1 MGLNRFMRAMMVVF
15 ITANC
20 ITINPDIIF
29 AATDS
34 EDSSLNT
41 DEWEEEKTEEQPSE
55 VNTGPR
61 YETAREVSSRDIEE
75 LEKSNKVKNT
85 NKADL
90 IAMLKAKAEKG
101 PNINNN
107 NSEQSENVAI
117 NEEASGSD
125 RPAIQVERRHPGLP
139 SDSAA
144 EIKKRRKAI
153 ASSDSEL
160 ESLTYPDKPT
170 KATKKKVAKASVTDT
185 SESDLDSSMQ
195 SADESTPQPLKA
207 NQQPF
212 FPKVFKKIKDAGKWV
227 RDKIDENP
235 EVKKAI
241 VDKSA
246 GLIDQLLTKKK
257 NEEVNASD
265 FPPPPTDE
273 ELRLALP
280 ETPMLLGFN
289 APATSEPSSFEF
301 PPPPTDE
308 ELRLALPETPM
319 LLGFNAPAT
328 SEPSSFEFPPP
339 PTDEELRLAL
349 PETPML
355 LGFNAP
361 ATSEP
366 SSFEFPPPPTE
377 DELEIMR
384 ETAPSLDSSFTSG
397 DLASLRSAINRHS
410 QNFSD
415 FPPMPTEEELNGR
428 GGIPTSEEFSSLN
441 SGDFTDDE
449 NSETT
454 EEEIDRLADLRDR
467 GTGKHSRNAGFLP
480 LNPFTS
486 SPVPSLTPK
495 VPKISAPALITDITK
510 KAPFKNPPQPLN
522 VFNKKTTTKT
532 APKKITP
539 VNTAPKLAALPITKA
554 QETELGENKAP
565 FIEKQAET
573 NNRPIDMPSL
583 PVIQKEV
590 TERNKEEMKPQ
601 TEEKVVGE
609 SEPANNVNG
618 KKRSAGIEEGKLIAK
633 SAEDEKAK
641 EEPVNHTTLILAMLA
656 IGVFSLGAVI
666 KIIQLRKN
674 S

>member
-107 NSEQSENVAI
+107 NSEQSDNVAI

-301 PPPPTDE
+301 PPPPT
-308 ELRLALPETPM
+308 
-319 LLGFNAPAT
+319 
-328 SEPSSFEFPPP
+328 
-339 PTDEELRLAL
+339 
-349 PETPML
+349 
-355 LGFNAP
+355 
-361 ATSEP
+361 
-366 SSFEFPPPPTE
+366 E

-415 FPPMPTEEELNGR
+415 FPLMPTEEELNGR

-486 SPVPSLTPK
+486 SPVPSLSPK
-495 VPKISAPALITDITK
+495 VSKISAPALITDITK

-554 QETELGENKAP
+554 QETALGENKAP

-641 EEPVNHTTLILAMLA
+641 EEPVNHTTLILAMLT

>member
-61 YETAREVSSRDIEE
+61 YETAREVSSRDIKE
-75 LEKSNKVKNT
+75 LEKSNKVRNT

-90 IAMLKAKAEKG
+90 IAMLKEKAEKG

-107 NSEQSENVAI
+107 NSEQTENAAI
-117 NEEASGSD
+117 NEEASGAD

-170 KATKKKVAKASVTDT
+170 KVNKKKVAKESVADA

-195 SADESTPQPLKA
+195 SADESSPQPLKA

-257 NEEVNASD
+257 SEEVNASD

-289 APATSEPSSFEF
+289 AP
-301 PPPPTDE
+301 
-308 ELRLALPETPM
+308 TP
-319 LLGFNAPAT
+319 
-328 SEPSSFEFPPP
+328 
-339 PTDEELRLAL
+339 
-349 PETPML
+349 
-355 LGFNAP
+355 
-361 ATSEP
+361 SEP

-377 DELEIMR
+377 DELEIIR
-384 ETAPSLDSSFTSG
+384 ETASSLDSSFTRG
-397 DLASLRSAINRHS
+397 DLASLRNAINRHS

-415 FPPMPTEEELNGR
+415 FPPIPTEEELNGR
-428 GGIPTSEEFSSLN
+428 GGRPTSEEFSSLN

-480 LNPFTS
+480 LNPFIS
-486 SPVPSLTPK
+486 SPVPSLSPK
-495 VPKISAPALITDITK
+495 VSKISAPALISDITK
-510 KAPFKNPPQPLN
+510 KAPFKNPSQPLN

-532 APKKITP
+532 VTKKPTP
-539 VNTAPKLAALPITKA
+539 VKTAPKLAELPATKP
-554 QETELGENKAP
+554 QETVLRENKTP

-573 NNRPIDMPSL
+573 NKQSINMPSL
-583 PVIQKEV
+583 PVIQKEA
-590 TERNKEEMKPQ
+590 TESDKEEMKPQ
-601 TEEKVVGE
+601 TEEKMVEE
-609 SEPANNVNG
+609 SESANNANG
-618 KKRSAGIEEGKLIAK
+618 KNRSAGIEEGKLIAK

-641 EEPVNHTTLILAMLA
+641 EEPGNHTTLILAMLA
-656 IGVFSLGAVI
+656 IGVFSLGAFI

-674 S
+674 N

>member
-1 MGLNRFMRAMMVVF
+1 MGLNRFMRAMMMVVF

-125 RPAIQVERRHPGLP
+125 RPAIQGERRHPGLP

-339 PTDEELRLAL
+339 PT
-349 PETPML
+349 
-355 LGFNAP
+355 
-361 ATSEP
+361 
-366 SSFEFPPPPTE
+366 E

-415 FPPMPTEEELNGR
+415 FPPIPTEEELNGR

-554 QETELGENKAP
+554 QETALGENKAP

-641 EEPVNHTTLILAMLA
+641 EEPVNHTTLILAVLA

>member
-1 MGLNRFMRAMMVVF
+1 MRAMMVVF

-107 NSEQSENVAI
+107 NSEQTENAAI
-117 NEEASGSD
+117 NEEASGAD

-160 ESLTYPDKPT
+160 ESLTYLDKPT
-170 KATKKKVAKASVTDT
+170 KANKKKVAKESVADA

-195 SADESTPQPLKA
+195 SADESSPQPLKA

-273 ELRLALP
+273 ELRLAL
-280 ETPMLLGFN
+280 
-289 APATSEPSSFEF
+289 A
-301 PPPPTDE
+301 
-308 ELRLALPETPM
+308 
-319 LLGFNAPAT
+319 
-328 SEPSSFEFPPP
+328 
-339 PTDEELRLAL
+339 
-349 PETPML
+349 ETPML

-384 ETAPSLDSSFTSG
+384 GTAPSLDSSFTSG

-410 QNFSD
+410 ENFSD
-415 FPPMPTEEELNGR
+415 FPPIPTEEELNGR
-428 GGIPTSEEFSSLN
+428 GGRPTSEEFSSLN

-486 SPVPSLTPK
+486 SPVPSLSPK
-495 VPKISAPALITDITK
+495 VSKISAPVLISDITK

-532 APKKITP
+532 VTKKPTP
-539 VNTAPKLAALPITKA
+539 VKTAPKLAELPATKP
-554 QETELGENKAP
+554 QETVLRENKTP

-573 NNRPIDMPSL
+573 NKQSINMPSL
-583 PVIQKEV
+583 PVIQKEA
-590 TERNKEEMKPQ
+590 TESDKEEMKPQ
-601 TEEKVVGE
+601 TEEKMVEE
-609 SEPANNVNG
+609 SESANNANG
-618 KKRSAGIEEGKLIAK
+618 KNRSAGIEEGKLIAK

-641 EEPVNHTTLILAMLA
+641 EEPGNHTTLILAMLA
-656 IGVFSLGAVI
+656 IGVFSLGAFI

-674 S
+674 N

>member
-107 NSEQSENVAI
+107 NSEQSDNVAI

-301 PPPPTDE
+301 PPPPT
-308 ELRLALPETPM
+308 
-319 LLGFNAPAT
+319 
-328 SEPSSFEFPPP
+328 
-339 PTDEELRLAL
+339 
-349 PETPML
+349 
-355 LGFNAP
+355 
-361 ATSEP
+361 
-366 SSFEFPPPPTE
+366 E

-415 FPPMPTEEELNGR
+415 FPLMPTEEELNGR

-486 SPVPSLTPK
+486 SPVPSLSPK
-495 VPKISAPALITDITK
+495 VSKISAPALITDITK

-554 QETELGENKAP
+554 QETALGENKAP

-573 NNRPIDMPSL
+573 NNRPIDMPIL

>member
-29 AATDS
+29 ATTDN

-107 NSEQSENVAI
+107 NSEQTENAAI
-117 NEEASGSD
+117 NEEASGAD

-160 ESLTYPDKPT
+160 ESLTYLDKPT
-170 KATKKKVAKASVTDT
+170 KANKKKVAKASVTDT

-257 NEEVNASD
+257 KEEANASD

-289 APATSEPSSFEF
+289 APATSEPSSF
-301 PPPPTDE
+301 D
-308 ELRLALPETPM
+308 
-319 LLGFNAPAT
+319 
-328 SEPSSFEFPPP
+328 FPPP

-410 QNFSD
+410 ENFSD
-415 FPPMPTEEELNGR
+415 FPPIPTEEELNGR
-428 GGIPTSEEFSSLN
+428 GGRPTSEEFSSLN

-486 SPVPSLTPK
+486 SPVPSLSPK
-495 VPKISAPALITDITK
+495 VSKKNAPALISDITK

-522 VFNKKTTTKT
+522 VFNKKTATKT
-532 APKKITP
+532 ASKKITP
-539 VNTAPKLAALPITKA
+539 VNTSPKLAALPITKA
-554 QETELGENKAP
+554 QETALGENKAP
-565 FIEKQAET
+565 FIEKQAEP
-573 NNRPIDMPSL
+573 NNQPIDMPSL

-601 TEEKVVGE
+601 TEEKMVGE

-641 EEPVNHTTLILAMLA
+641 EEPANHTTLILAMLA
-656 IGVFSLGAVI
+656 MGVFSLGAFI

>member
-1 MGLNRFMRAMMVVF
+1 MRAMMVVF

-107 NSEQSENVAI
+107 NSEQTENAAI
-117 NEEASGSD
+117 NEEASGAD

-160 ESLTYPDKPT
+160 ESLTYLDKPT
-170 KATKKKVAKASVTDT
+170 KANKKKVAKELVADA

-195 SADESTPQPLKA
+195 SADESSPQPLKA

-265 FPPPPTDE
+265 FPAPPTDE

-289 APATSEPSSFEF
+289 APATS
-301 PPPPTDE
+301 
-308 ELRLALPETPM
+308 
-319 LLGFNAPAT
+319 G
-328 SEPSSFEFPPP
+328 
-339 PTDEELRLAL
+339 
-349 PETPML
+349 
-355 LGFNAP
+355 
-361 ATSEP
+361 P

-410 QNFSD
+410 ENFSD
-415 FPPMPTEEELNGR
+415 FPPIPTEEELNGR
-428 GGIPTSEEFSSLN
+428 GGRPTSEEFSSLN

-486 SPVPSLTPK
+486 SPVPSLSPK
-495 VPKISAPALITDITK
+495 VSKKSAPALISDITK

-522 VFNKKTTTKT
+522 VFNKKTATKT
-532 APKKITP
+532 ESKKITP
-539 VNTAPKLAALPITKA
+539 VNTSPKLAALPITKA
-554 QETELGENKAP
+554 QETALGENKVP
-565 FIEKQAET
+565 FIEKQAEP
-573 NNRPIDMPSL
+573 NNQPIDMPSL

-601 TEEKVVGE
+601 TEEKMVGE

-641 EEPVNHTTLILAMLA
+641 EEPANHTTLILAMLA
-656 IGVFSLGAVI
+656 MGVFSLGAFI
-666 KIIQLRKN
+666 KIIQLRKK
-674 S
+674 

>member
-117 NEEASGSD
+117 NEEASGSA

-301 PPPPTDE
+301 PPPPT
-308 ELRLALPETPM
+308 
-319 LLGFNAPAT
+319 
-328 SEPSSFEFPPP
+328 
-339 PTDEELRLAL
+339 
-349 PETPML
+349 
-355 LGFNAP
+355 
-361 ATSEP
+361 
-366 SSFEFPPPPTE
+366 E

-415 FPPMPTEEELNGR
+415 FPSIPTEEELNGR

-641 EEPVNHTTLILAMLA
+641 EEPVNHTTLILAMFA

>member
-339 PTDEELRLAL
+339 PT
-349 PETPML
+349 
-355 LGFNAP
+355 
-361 ATSEP
+361 
-366 SSFEFPPPPTE
+366 E

-415 FPPMPTEEELNGR
+415 FPP
-428 GGIPTSEEFSSLN
+428 IP
-441 SGDFTDDE
+441 
-449 NSETT
+449 T

-486 SPVPSLTPK
+486 SPVPSLSPK
-495 VPKISAPALITDITK
+495 VSKISAPALITDVTK

>member
-61 YETAREVSSRDIEE
+61 YETAREVSSRDIKE
-75 LEKSNKVKNT
+75 LEKSNKVRNT

-90 IAMLKAKAEKG
+90 IAMLKEKAEKG
-101 PNINNN
+101 PNNNN
-107 NSEQSENVAI
+107 NNGEQTGNVAI
-117 NEEASGSD
+117 NEEASGVD
-125 RPAIQVERRHPGLP
+125 RPTLQVERRHPGLP

-144 EIKKRRKAI
+144 EIKKRRKAT

-160 ESLTYPDKPT
+160 ESLTYLDKPT
-170 KATKKKVAKASVTDT
+170 KANKKKVAKESVADA

-195 SADESTPQPLKA
+195 SADESSPQPLKA

-257 NEEVNASD
+257 SEEVNASD

-301 PPPPTDE
+301 PPPPT
-308 ELRLALPETPM
+308 
-319 LLGFNAPAT
+319 
-328 SEPSSFEFPPP
+328 
-339 PTDEELRLAL
+339 
-349 PETPML
+349 
-355 LGFNAP
+355 
-361 ATSEP
+361 
-366 SSFEFPPPPTE
+366 E
-377 DELEIMR
+377 DELEIIR
-384 ETAPSLDSSFTSG
+384 ETASSLDSSFTRG
-397 DLASLRSAINRHS
+397 DLASLRNAINRHS

-415 FPPMPTEEELNGR
+415 FPPIPTEEELNGR
-428 GGIPTSEEFSSLN
+428 GGRPTSEEFSSLN

-486 SPVPSLTPK
+486 SPVPSLSPK
-495 VPKISAPALITDITK
+495 VSKISAPALISDITK
-510 KAPFKNPPQPLN
+510 KTPFKNPSQPLN

-532 APKKITP
+532 VTKKPTP
-539 VNTAPKLAALPITKA
+539 VKTAPKLAELPATKP
-554 QETELGENKAP
+554 QETVLRENKTP

-573 NNRPIDMPSL
+573 NKQSINMPSL
-583 PVIQKEV
+583 PVIQKEA
-590 TERNKEEMKPQ
+590 TESDKEEMKPQ
-601 TEEKVVGE
+601 TEEKMVEE
-609 SEPANNVNG
+609 SESANNANG
-618 KKRSAGIEEGKLIAK
+618 KNRSAGIEEGKLIAK

-641 EEPVNHTTLILAMLA
+641 EEPGNHTTLILAMLA
-656 IGVFSLGAVI
+656 IGVFSLGAFI

-674 S
+674 N

>member
-61 YETAREVSSRDIEE
+61 YETAREVSSRDIVE

-107 NSEQSENVAI
+107 NSEQTENAAI
-117 NEEASGSD
+117 NEEASGAD
-125 RPAIQVERRHPGLP
+125 RPAIQVERRHLGLS

-170 KATKKKVAKASVTDT
+170 KANKKKVAKESVADA

-195 SADESTPQPLKA
+195 SADESSPQPLKA

-301 PPPPTDE
+301 PPPPT
-308 ELRLALPETPM
+308 
-319 LLGFNAPAT
+319 
-328 SEPSSFEFPPP
+328 
-339 PTDEELRLAL
+339 
-349 PETPML
+349 
-355 LGFNAP
+355 
-361 ATSEP
+361 
-366 SSFEFPPPPTE
+366 E

-410 QNFSD
+410 ENFSD
-415 FPPMPTEEELNGR
+415 FPPIPTEEELNGR
-428 GGIPTSEEFSSLN
+428 GGRPTSEEFSSLN

-467 GTGKHSRNAGFLP
+467 GIGKHSRNAGFLP

-486 SPVPSLTPK
+486 SPVPSLSPK
-495 VPKISAPALITDITK
+495 VSKKSAPALISDITK

-522 VFNKKTTTKT
+522 VFNKKTATKT
-532 APKKITP
+532 ASKKITP
-539 VNTAPKLAALPITKA
+539 LNTSPKLAALPITKA
-554 QETELGENKAP
+554 QETALGENKAP
-565 FIEKQAET
+565 FIEKQAEP
-573 NNRPIDMPSL
+573 NNQPIDMPSL

-601 TEEKVVGE
+601 NEEKMVGE

-641 EEPVNHTTLILAMLA
+641 EEPANHTTLILAMLA
-656 IGVFSLGAVI
+656 MGVFSLGAFI

>member
-107 NSEQSENVAI
+107 NSEQSDNVAI

-301 PPPPTDE
+301 PPPPT
-308 ELRLALPETPM
+308 
-319 LLGFNAPAT
+319 
-328 SEPSSFEFPPP
+328 
-339 PTDEELRLAL
+339 
-349 PETPML
+349 
-355 LGFNAP
+355 
-361 ATSEP
+361 
-366 SSFEFPPPPTE
+366 E

-415 FPPMPTEEELNGR
+415 FPLMPTEEELNGR

-486 SPVPSLTPK
+486 SPVPSLSPK
-495 VPKISAPALITDITK
+495 VSKISAPALITDITK

-554 QETELGENKAP
+554 QETALGENKAP

>member
-1 MGLNRFMRAMMVVF
+1 MRAMMVVF

-61 YETAREVSSRDIEE
+61 YETAREVSSRDIKE
-75 LEKSNKVKNT
+75 LEKSNKVRNT

-90 IAMLKAKAEKG
+90 IAMLKEKAEKG
-101 PNINNN
+101 PNNNN
-107 NSEQSENVAI
+107 NNGEQTGNVAI
-117 NEEASGSD
+117 NEEASGVD
-125 RPAIQVERRHPGLP
+125 RPTLQVERRHPGLP

-160 ESLTYPDKPT
+160 ESLTYLDKPT
-170 KATKKKVAKASVTDT
+170 KANKKKVAKESVADA

-195 SADESTPQPLKA
+195 SADESSPQPLKA

-257 NEEVNASD
+257 SEEVNASD
-265 FPPPPTDE
+265 
-273 ELRLALP
+273 
-280 ETPMLLGFN
+280 
-289 APATSEPSSFEF
+289 
-301 PPPPTDE
+301 
-308 ELRLALPETPM
+308 
-319 LLGFNAPAT
+319 
-328 SEPSSFEFPPP
+328 FPPP

-410 QNFSD
+410 ENFSD
-415 FPPMPTEEELNGR
+415 FPPIPTEGELNG
-428 GGIPTSEEFSSLN
+428 GGDRPTSEGFSSMN

-480 LNPFTS
+480 LNPFIS

-495 VPKISAPALITDITK
+495 VPKISAPALISDITK
-510 KAPFKNPPQPLN
+510 KAPFKNPSQPLN

-532 APKKITP
+532 VTKKPTP
-539 VNTAPKLAALPITKA
+539 VKTAPKLAELPATKP
-554 QETELGENKAP
+554 QETVLRENKTP

-573 NNRPIDMPSL
+573 NKQSINMPSL
-583 PVIQKEV
+583 PVIQKEA
-590 TERNKEEMKPQ
+590 TESDKEEMKPQ
-601 TEEKVVGE
+601 TEEKMVEE
-609 SEPANNVNG
+609 SESANNANG
-618 KKRSAGIEEGKLIAK
+618 KNRSAGIEEGKLIAK

-641 EEPVNHTTLILAMLA
+641 EEPGNHTTLILAMLA
-656 IGVFSLGAVI
+656 IGVFSLGAFI

-674 S
+674 N

>member
-1 MGLNRFMRAMMVVF
+1 MRAMMVVF

-107 NSEQSENVAI
+107 NSEQTENAAI
-117 NEEASGSD
+117 NEEASGAD

-160 ESLTYPDKPT
+160 ESLTYLDKPT
-170 KATKKKVAKASVTDT
+170 KANKKKVAKESVADA

-195 SADESTPQPLKA
+195 SADESSPQPLKA

-289 APATSEPSSFEF
+289 APATS
-301 PPPPTDE
+301 
-308 ELRLALPETPM
+308 
-319 LLGFNAPAT
+319 G
-328 SEPSSFEFPPP
+328 
-339 PTDEELRLAL
+339 
-349 PETPML
+349 
-355 LGFNAP
+355 
-361 ATSEP
+361 P

-384 ETAPSLDSSFTSG
+384 ETAPSLDSSLTSG

-415 FPPMPTEEELNGR
+415 FPPIPTEEELNGR
-428 GGIPTSEEFSSLN
+428 GGRPTSEEFSSLN

-486 SPVPSLTPK
+486 SPVPSLSPK
-495 VPKISAPALITDITK
+495 VSKKSAPALISDITK

-522 VFNKKTTTKT
+522 VFNKKTATKT
-532 APKKITP
+532 ASKKITP

-554 QETELGENKAP
+554 QETALGENKAP
-565 FIEKQAET
+565 FIEKQAEP
-573 NNRPIDMPSL
+573 NNQPIDMPSL

-601 TEEKVVGE
+601 TEEKMVGE

-641 EEPVNHTTLILAMLA
+641 EESANHTTLILAMLA
-656 IGVFSLGAVI
+656 MGVFSLGAFI

>member
-61 YETAREVSSRDIEE
+61 YETAREVSSRDIKE
-75 LEKSNKVKNT
+75 LEKSNKVRNT

-90 IAMLKAKAEKG
+90 IAMLKEKAEKG
-101 PNINNN
+101 PNNNN
-107 NSEQSENVAI
+107 NNGEQTGNVAI
-117 NEEASGSD
+117 NEEASGVD
-125 RPAIQVERRHPGLP
+125 RPTLQVERRHPGLS

-170 KATKKKVAKASVTDT
+170 KANKRKVAKESVVDA

-257 NEEVNASD
+257 SEEVNASD

-289 APATSEPSSFEF
+289 APT
-301 PPPPTDE
+301 
-308 ELRLALPETPM
+308 
-319 LLGFNAPAT
+319 T

-410 QNFSD
+410 ENFSY
-415 FPPMPTEEELNGR
+415 FPPIPTEEELNGR
-428 GGIPTSEEFSSLN
+428 GDRPTSEGFSSLN

-486 SPVPSLTPK
+486 SPVTSLSPK
-495 VPKISAPALITDITK
+495 VSKISAPALISDITK
-510 KAPFKNPPQPLN
+510 KAPFKNPSQPLN

-532 APKKITP
+532 VTKKPTP
-539 VNTAPKLAALPITKA
+539 VKTAPKLAELPATKP
-554 QETELGENKAP
+554 QETVLRENKTP

-573 NNRPIDMPSL
+573 NKQSINMPSL
-583 PVIQKEV
+583 PVIQKEA
-590 TERNKEEMKPQ
+590 TESDKEEMKPQ
-601 TEEKVVGE
+601 TEEKMLEE
-609 SEPANNVNG
+609 SESANNANG
-618 KKRSAGIEEGKLIAK
+618 KNRSAGIEEGKLIAK

-641 EEPVNHTTLILAMLA
+641 EEPGNHTTLILAMLA
-656 IGVFSLGAVI
+656 IGVFSLGAV
-666 KIIQLRKN
+666 
-674 S
+674 

>member
-107 NSEQSENVAI
+107 NSEQTENAAI
-117 NEEASGSD
+117 NEEASGAD
-125 RPAIQVERRHPGLP
+125 RPAMQVERRHPGLS

-170 KATKKKVAKASVTDT
+170 KANKKKVAKESVADA

-195 SADESTPQPLKA
+195 SADESSPQPLKA

-257 NEEVNASD
+257 KEEVNASD
-265 FPPPPTDE
+265 
-273 ELRLALP
+273 
-280 ETPMLLGFN
+280 
-289 APATSEPSSFEF
+289 F

-410 QNFSD
+410 ENFSD
-415 FPPMPTEEELNGR
+415 FPPIPTEEELNGR
-428 GGIPTSEEFSSLN
+428 GGRPTSEEFSSLN

-486 SPVPSLTPK
+486 SPVPSLSPK
-495 VPKISAPALITDITK
+495 VSKISAPALISDITK
-510 KAPFKNPPQPLN
+510 KTPFKNPPQPLN
-522 VFNKKTTTKT
+522 VFNKKTATKT
-532 APKKITP
+532 ASKKITP
-539 VNTAPKLAALPITKA
+539 VNTAPKLAALPIMKA
-554 QETELGENKAP
+554 QETALGENKAP
-565 FIEKQAET
+565 LIEKQAEP
-573 NNRPIDMPSL
+573 NNQPIDMPSL

-590 TERNKEEMKPQ
+590 TEKNKEEMKPQ
-601 TEEKVVGE
+601 TEEKMVGE

-641 EEPVNHTTLILAMLA
+641 EESANHTTLILAMLA
-656 IGVFSLGAVI
+656 MGVFSLGAFI

>member
-61 YETAREVSSRDIEE
+61 YETAREVSSRDIKE
-75 LEKSNKVKNT
+75 LEKSNKVRNT

-90 IAMLKAKAEKG
+90 IAMLKEKAEKG
-101 PNINNN
+101 PNINTN
-107 NSEQSENVAI
+107 NSEQTENAAI
-117 NEEASGSD
+117 NEEASGAD

-170 KATKKKVAKASVTDT
+170 KVNKKKVAKESVADA

-195 SADESTPQPLKA
+195 SADESSPQPLKA

-257 NEEVNASD
+257 SEEVNASD

-339 PTDEELRLAL
+339 PT
-349 PETPML
+349 
-355 LGFNAP
+355 
-361 ATSEP
+361 
-366 SSFEFPPPPTE
+366 E
-377 DELEIMR
+377 DELEIIR
-384 ETAPSLDSSFTSG
+384 ETASSLDSSFTRG
-397 DLASLRSAINRHS
+397 DLASLRNAINRHS

-415 FPPMPTEEELNGR
+415 FPPIPTEEELNGR
-428 GGIPTSEEFSSLN
+428 GGRPTSEEFSSLN

-480 LNPFTS
+480 LNPFAS
-486 SPVPSLTPK
+486 SPVPSLSPK
-495 VPKISAPALITDITK
+495 VSKISAPALISDITK
-510 KAPFKNPPQPLN
+510 KTPFKNPSQPLN

-532 APKKITP
+532 VTKKPTP
-539 VNTAPKLAALPITKA
+539 VKTAPKLAELPATKP
-554 QETELGENKAP
+554 QETVLRENKTP

-573 NNRPIDMPSL
+573 NKQSINMPSL
-583 PVIQKEV
+583 PVIQKEA
-590 TERNKEEMKPQ
+590 TESDKEEMKPQ
-601 TEEKVVGE
+601 TEEKMVEE
-609 SEPANNVNG
+609 SESANNANG
-618 KKRSAGIEEGKLIAK
+618 KNRSAGIEEGKLIAK

-641 EEPVNHTTLILAMLA
+641 EEPGNHTTLILAMLA
-656 IGVFSLGAVI
+656 IGVFSLGAFI

-674 S
+674 N

>member
-1 MGLNRFMRAMMVVF
+1 MRAMMVVF

-29 AATDS
+29 AMTDS

-90 IAMLKAKAEKG
+90 IAMLQAKAEKG

-107 NSEQSENVAI
+107 NSEQTENAAI
-117 NEEASGSD
+117 NEEASGAD

-160 ESLTYPDKPT
+160 ESLTYLDKPT
-170 KATKKKVAKASVTDT
+170 KANKKKVAKESVADA

-195 SADESTPQPLKA
+195 SADESSPQPLKA

-257 NEEVNASD
+257 KEEVNASD

-289 APATSEPSSFEF
+289 APV
-301 PPPPTDE
+301 
-308 ELRLALPETPM
+308 
-319 LLGFNAPAT
+319 
-328 SEPSSFEFPPP
+328 
-339 PTDEELRLAL
+339 
-349 PETPML
+349 
-355 LGFNAP
+355 
-361 ATSEP
+361 TSEP

-377 DELEIMR
+377 DELGIMR
-384 ETAPSLDSSFTSG
+384 GTAPSLDSSFTSG

-410 QNFSD
+410 ENFSD
-415 FPPMPTEEELNGR
+415 FPPIPTEEELNGR
-428 GGIPTSEEFSSLN
+428 GGRPTSEEFSSLN

-486 SPVPSLTPK
+486 SPVPSLSPK
-495 VPKISAPALITDITK
+495 VSKKSVPALISDTTK

-532 APKKITP
+532 APQKITP

-554 QETELGENKAP
+554 QETALGENKAP
-565 FIEKQAET
+565 FREKQAEP
-573 NNRPIDMPSL
+573 NNRPIDMPNL

-601 TEEKVVGE
+601 TEEKMVGE

-641 EEPVNHTTLILAMLA
+641 EESANHTTLILAMLA
-656 IGVFSLGAVI
+656 MGVFSLGAFI

>member
-29 AATDS
+29 AMTDS

-90 IAMLKAKAEKG
+90 IAMLQAKAEKG

-107 NSEQSENVAI
+107 NSEQTENAAI
-117 NEEASGSD
+117 NEEASGAD

-170 KATKKKVAKASVTDT
+170 KANKKKVAKESVADA

-195 SADESTPQPLKA
+195 SADESSPQPLKA

-265 FPPPPTDE
+265 FPPPPTD
-273 ELRLALP
+273 
-280 ETPMLLGFN
+280 G
-289 APATSEPSSFEF
+289 
-301 PPPPTDE
+301 
-308 ELRLALPETPM
+308 
-319 LLGFNAPAT
+319 
-328 SEPSSFEFPPP
+328 
-339 PTDEELRLAL
+339 ELRLAL

-410 QNFSD
+410 ENFSD
-415 FPPMPTEEELNGR
+415 FPPIPTEEELNGR
-428 GGIPTSEEFSSLN
+428 GGRPTSEEFSSLN

-486 SPVPSLTPK
+486 SPVPSLSPRVSK
-495 VPKISAPALITDITK
+495 KSAPALISDITK
-510 KAPFKNPPQPLN
+510 KTPFKNPPQPLN
-522 VFNKKTTTKT
+522 VFNKKTATKT
-532 APKKITP
+532 ASKKITP

-554 QETELGENKAP
+554 QETALGENKAP
-565 FIEKQAET
+565 FIEKQAEP
-573 NNRPIDMPSL
+573 NNQPIDMPSL

-601 TEEKVVGE
+601 TEEKMVGE

-641 EEPVNHTTLILAMLA
+641 EEPANHTTLILAMLA
-656 IGVFSLGAVI
+656 MGVFSLGAFI

>member
-55 VNTGPR
+55 VNTGLR

-107 NSEQSENVAI
+107 NSEQTENAAI
-117 NEEASGSD
+117 NEEASGAD

-160 ESLTYPDKPT
+160 ESLTYLDKPT
-170 KATKKKVAKASVTDT
+170 KATKKKVAKESVADA

-195 SADESTPQPLKA
+195 SADESSPQPLKA

-301 PPPPTDE
+301 PPPPTDG

-319 LLGFNAPAT
+319 LLGFNAPV
-328 SEPSSFEFPPP
+328 
-339 PTDEELRLAL
+339 
-349 PETPML
+349 
-355 LGFNAP
+355 
-361 ATSEP
+361 TSEP

-410 QNFSD
+410 ENFSD
-415 FPPMPTEEELNGR
+415 FPPIPTEEELNGR
-428 GGIPTSEEFSSLN
+428 GGRPTSEEFSSLN

-454 EEEIDRLADLRDR
+454 EEIDRLADLRDR

-486 SPVPSLTPK
+486 SPVPSLSPK
-495 VPKISAPALITDITK
+495 VSKKSVPALISDTTK

-532 APKKITP
+532 ASKKITP
-539 VNTAPKLAALPITKA
+539 VNTSPKLAALPITKA
-554 QETELGENKAP
+554 QETALGENKAP
-565 FIEKQAET
+565 FREKQAEP
-573 NNRPIDMPSL
+573 NNQPIDMPSL

-601 TEEKVVGE
+601 TEEKMVGE

-641 EEPVNHTTLILAMLA
+641 EESANHTTLILAMLA
-656 IGVFSLGAVI
+656 MGVFSLGAFI

>member
-1 MGLNRFMRAMMVVF
+1 MVVF

-41 DEWEEEKTEEQPSE
+41 DEWEEEKTEEQTSE

-61 YETAREVSSRDIEE
+61 YETAREVSSRDIEK

-107 NSEQSENVAI
+107 NSEQTENAAI
-117 NEEASGSD
+117 NEEASGAD

-160 ESLTYPDKPT
+160 ESLTYLDKPT
-170 KATKKKVAKASVTDT
+170 KATKKKVAKESVADA

-195 SADESTPQPLKA
+195 SADESSPQPLKA

-257 NEEVNASD
+257 SEEVNASD
-265 FPPPPTDE
+265 FPPPPRDE
-273 ELRLALP
+273 ELRLALS

-289 APATSEPSSFEF
+289 APTTSEPSSFEF

-308 ELRLALPETPM
+308 ELRLALPEIPM

-328 SEPSSFEFPPP
+328 S
-339 PTDEELRLAL
+339 
-349 PETPML
+349 
-355 LGFNAP
+355 G
-361 ATSEP
+361 P

-410 QNFSD
+410 ENFSD
-415 FPPMPTEEELNGR
+415 FPPIPTEEELNGR
-428 GGIPTSEEFSSLN
+428 GGRPTSEEFSSLN

-486 SPVPSLTPK
+486 SPVPSLSPK
-495 VPKISAPALITDITK
+495 VSKISAPALINDITK
-510 KAPFKNPPQPLN
+510 KTPFKNLPQPLN

-532 APKKITP
+532 ASKKITP
-539 VNTAPKLAALPITKA
+539 VNTSPKLAALPIMKA
-554 QETELGENKAP
+554 QETALGENKAP
-565 FIEKQAET
+565 FREKQAEP
-573 NNRPIDMPSL
+573 NNQPIDMPSL

-601 TEEKVVGE
+601 TEEKMVGE

-641 EEPVNHTTLILAMLA
+641 EEPANHTTLILAMLA
-656 IGVFSLGAVI
+656 MGVFSLGAFI

>member
-61 YETAREVSSRDIEE
+61 YETAREVSSRDIKE
-75 LEKSNKVKNT
+75 LEKSNKVRNT

-90 IAMLKAKAEKG
+90 IAMLKEKAEKG

-107 NSEQSENVAI
+107 NSEQTENAAI
-117 NEEASGSD
+117 NEEASGAD

-170 KATKKKVAKASVTDT
+170 KVNKKKVAKESVADA

-195 SADESTPQPLKA
+195 SADESSPQPLKA

-257 NEEVNASD
+257 SEEVNASD

-339 PTDEELRLAL
+339 PT
-349 PETPML
+349 
-355 LGFNAP
+355 
-361 ATSEP
+361 
-366 SSFEFPPPPTE
+366 E
-377 DELEIMR
+377 DELEIIR
-384 ETAPSLDSSFTSG
+384 ETASSLDSSFTRG
-397 DLASLRSAINRHS
+397 DLASLRNAINRHS

-415 FPPMPTEEELNGR
+415 FPPIPTEEELNGR
-428 GGIPTSEEFSSLN
+428 GGRPTSEEFSSLN

-480 LNPFTS
+480 LNPFAS
-486 SPVPSLTPK
+486 SPVPSLSPK
-495 VPKISAPALITDITK
+495 VSKISAPALISDITK
-510 KAPFKNPPQPLN
+510 KTPFKNPSQPLN

-532 APKKITP
+532 VTKKPTP
-539 VNTAPKLAALPITKA
+539 VKTAPKLAELPATKP
-554 QETELGENKAP
+554 QETVLRENKTP

-573 NNRPIDMPSL
+573 NKQSINMPSL
-583 PVIQKEV
+583 PVIQKEA
-590 TERNKEEMKPQ
+590 TESDKEEMKPQ
-601 TEEKVVGE
+601 TEEKMVEE
-609 SEPANNVNG
+609 SESANNANG
-618 KKRSAGIEEGKLIAK
+618 KNRSAGIEEGKLIAK

-641 EEPVNHTTLILAMLA
+641 GEPGNHTTLILAMLA
-656 IGVFSLGAVI
+656 IGVFSLGAFI

-674 S
+674 N

>member
-61 YETAREVSSRDIEE
+61 YETAREVSSRDIKE
-75 LEKSNKVKNT
+75 LEKSNKVRNT

-90 IAMLKAKAEKG
+90 IAMLKEKAEKG
-101 PNINNN
+101 PNNNN
-107 NSEQSENVAI
+107 NNGEQTGNVAI
-117 NEEASGSD
+117 NEEASGVD
-125 RPAIQVERRHPGLP
+125 RPTLQVERRHPGLS

-170 KATKKKVAKASVTDT
+170 KANKRKVAKESVVDA

-257 NEEVNASD
+257 SEEVNASD

-289 APATSEPSSFEF
+289 APT
-301 PPPPTDE
+301 
-308 ELRLALPETPM
+308 
-319 LLGFNAPAT
+319 T

-410 QNFSD
+410 ENFSD
-415 FPPMPTEEELNGR
+415 FQPIPTEEELNGR
-428 GGIPTSEEFSSLN
+428 GGRPTSEEFSSLN

-454 EEEIDRLADLRDR
+454 EEEIDCLADLRDR
-467 GTGKHSRNAGFLP
+467 GTGKRSRNAGFLP

-486 SPVPSLTPK
+486 SPVPSLSPK
-495 VPKISAPALITDITK
+495 VSKISAPALISDITK
-510 KAPFKNPPQPLN
+510 KAPFKNPSQPLN

-532 APKKITP
+532 VTKKPTP
-539 VNTAPKLAALPITKA
+539 VKTAPKLAELPATKP
-554 QETELGENKAP
+554 QETVLRENKTP

-573 NNRPIDMPSL
+573 NKQSINMPSL
-583 PVIQKEV
+583 PVIQKEA
-590 TERNKEEMKPQ
+590 TESDKEEMKPQ
-601 TEEKVVGE
+601 TEEKMVEE
-609 SEPANNVNG
+609 SESANNANG
-618 KKRSAGIEEGKLIAK
+618 KNRSAGIEEGKLIAK

-641 EEPVNHTTLILAMLA
+641 EEPGNHTTLILAMLA
-656 IGVFSLGAVI
+656 IGVFSLGAFI

-674 S
+674 N

>member
-61 YETAREVSSRDIEE
+61 YETAREVSSRDIKE
-75 LEKSNKVKNT
+75 LEKSNKVRNT

-107 NSEQSENVAI
+107 NSEQTENAAI
-117 NEEASGSD
+117 NEEASGAD

-170 KATKKKVAKASVTDT
+170 KVNKKKVAKESVADA

-195 SADESTPQPLKA
+195 SADESSPQPLKA

-257 NEEVNASD
+257 SEEVNASD

-289 APATSEPSSFEF
+289 APT
-301 PPPPTDE
+301 
-308 ELRLALPETPM
+308 
-319 LLGFNAPAT
+319 T

-410 QNFSD
+410 ENFSD
-415 FPPMPTEEELNGR
+415 FPPIPTEEELNGR
-428 GGIPTSEEFSSLN
+428 GGRPTSEEFSSLN

-486 SPVPSLTPK
+486 SPVPSLSPK
-495 VPKISAPALITDITK
+495 VSKIRAPALISDITK
-510 KAPFKNPPQPLN
+510 KTPFKNPSQPLN

-532 APKKITP
+532 VTKKPTP
-539 VNTAPKLAALPITKA
+539 VKTAPKLAELPATKP
-554 QETELGENKAP
+554 QETVLRENKTP

-573 NNRPIDMPSL
+573 NKQSINMPSL
-583 PVIQKEV
+583 PVIQKEA
-590 TERNKEEMKPQ
+590 TESDKEEMKPQ
-601 TEEKVVGE
+601 TEEKMVEE
-609 SEPANNVNG
+609 SESANNANG
-618 KKRSAGIEEGKLIAK
+618 KNRSAGIEEGKLIAK

-641 EEPVNHTTLILAMLA
+641 EEPGNHTTLILAMLA
-656 IGVFSLGAVI
+656 IGVFSLGAFI

-674 S
+674 N

>member
-107 NSEQSENVAI
+107 NSEQSDNVAI

-144 EIKKRRKAI
+144 EIKNRRKAI

-301 PPPPTDE
+301 PPPPT
-308 ELRLALPETPM
+308 
-319 LLGFNAPAT
+319 
-328 SEPSSFEFPPP
+328 
-339 PTDEELRLAL
+339 
-349 PETPML
+349 
-355 LGFNAP
+355 
-361 ATSEP
+361 
-366 SSFEFPPPPTE
+366 E

-415 FPPMPTEEELNGR
+415 FPLMPTEEELNGR

-486 SPVPSLTPK
+486 SPVPSLSPK
-495 VPKISAPALITDITK
+495 VSKISAPALITDITK

-554 QETELGENKAP
+554 QETALGENKAP

>member
-41 DEWEEEKTEEQPSE
+41 DEWEEEKMEEQPSE

-107 NSEQSENVAI
+107 NSEQTENAAI
-117 NEEASGSD
+117 NEEASGAD

-160 ESLTYPDKPT
+160 ESLTYLDKPT
-170 KATKKKVAKASVTDT
+170 KANKKKVAKELVADA

-195 SADESTPQPLKA
+195 SADESSPQPLKA

-265 FPPPPTDE
+265 FPP
-273 ELRLALP
+273 L
-280 ETPMLLGFN
+280 
-289 APATSEPSSFEF
+289 
-301 PPPPTDE
+301 PTDE

-410 QNFSD
+410 ENFSD
-415 FPPMPTEEELNGR
+415 FPPIPTEEELNGR
-428 GGIPTSEEFSSLN
+428 GGRPTSEEFSSLN

-467 GTGKHSRNAGFLP
+467 GIGKHSRNAGFLP

-486 SPVPSLTPK
+486 SPVPSLSPK
-495 VPKISAPALITDITK
+495 VSKISAPALINDITK

-532 APKKITP
+532 ASKKITP
-539 VNTAPKLAALPITKA
+539 VNTSPKLAAIPITKA
-554 QETELGENKAP
+554 QETALGENKAP
-565 FIEKQAET
+565 FIEKQAEP
-573 NNRPIDMPSL
+573 NNQPIDMPSL
-583 PVIQKEV
+583 PVIQKED

-601 TEEKVVGE
+601 TEGKMVGE

-641 EEPVNHTTLILAMLA
+641 EEPANHTTLILAMLA
-656 IGVFSLGAVI
+656 MGVFSLGAFI

>member
-1 MGLNRFMRAMMVVF
+1 MRAMMVVF

-41 DEWEEEKTEEQPSE
+41 DEWEEEKMEEQPSE

-107 NSEQSENVAI
+107 NSEQTENAAI
-117 NEEASGSD
+117 NEEASGAD

-160 ESLTYPDKPT
+160 ESLTYLDKPT
-170 KATKKKVAKASVTDT
+170 KANKKKVAKELVADA

-195 SADESTPQPLKA
+195 SADESSPQPLKA

-301 PPPPTDE
+301 PPPPT
-308 ELRLALPETPM
+308 
-319 LLGFNAPAT
+319 
-328 SEPSSFEFPPP
+328 
-339 PTDEELRLAL
+339 
-349 PETPML
+349 
-355 LGFNAP
+355 
-361 ATSEP
+361 
-366 SSFEFPPPPTE
+366 E
-377 DELEIMR
+377 DELEIVR
-384 ETAPSLDSSFTSG
+384 GTAPSLDSSFTSG

-410 QNFSD
+410 ENFSD
-415 FPPMPTEEELNGR
+415 FPPIPTEEELNGR
-428 GGIPTSEEFSSLN
+428 GGRPTSEEFSSLN

-467 GTGKHSRNAGFLP
+467 GIGKHSRNAGFLP

-486 SPVPSLTPK
+486 SPVPSLSPK
-495 VPKISAPALITDITK
+495 VSKKSAPALISDITK

-522 VFNKKTTTKT
+522 VFNKKTATKT
-532 APKKITP
+532 ASKKITP

-554 QETELGENKAP
+554 QETALGENKAP
-565 FIEKQAET
+565 FIEKQAEP
-573 NNRPIDMPSL
+573 NNQPIDMPSL

-601 TEEKVVGE
+601 TEEKMVGE

-641 EEPVNHTTLILAMLA
+641 EEPANHTTLILAMLA
-656 IGVFSLGAVI
+656 MGVFSLGAFI

>member
-1 MGLNRFMRAMMVVF
+1 MRAMMVVF

-107 NSEQSENVAI
+107 NSEQTENAAI
-117 NEEASGSD
+117 NEEASGAD

-160 ESLTYPDKPT
+160 ESLTYLDKPT
-170 KATKKKVAKASVTDT
+170 KANKKKVAKELVADA

-195 SADESTPQPLKA
+195 SADESSPQPLKA

-265 FPPPPTDE
+265 FPAPPTDE

-289 APATSEPSSFEF
+289 APATS
-301 PPPPTDE
+301 
-308 ELRLALPETPM
+308 
-319 LLGFNAPAT
+319 G
-328 SEPSSFEFPPP
+328 
-339 PTDEELRLAL
+339 
-349 PETPML
+349 
-355 LGFNAP
+355 
-361 ATSEP
+361 P

-410 QNFSD
+410 ENFSD
-415 FPPMPTEEELNGR
+415 FPPIPTEEELNGR
-428 GGIPTSEEFSSLN
+428 GGRPTSEEFSSLN

-486 SPVPSLTPK
+486 SPVPSLSPK
-495 VPKISAPALITDITK
+495 VSKKSAPALISDITK

-522 VFNKKTTTKT
+522 VFNKKTATKT
-532 APKKITP
+532 ASKKITP
-539 VNTAPKLAALPITKA
+539 VNTSPKLAALPITKA
-554 QETELGENKAP
+554 QETALGENKAP
-565 FIEKQAET
+565 FIEKQAEP
-573 NNRPIDMPSL
+573 NNQPIDMPSL

-601 TEEKVVGE
+601 TEEKMVGE

-641 EEPVNHTTLILAMLA
+641 EEPANHTTLILAMLA
-656 IGVFSLGAVI
+656 MGVFSLGAFI

>member
-61 YETAREVSSRDIEE
+61 YETAREVSSRDIKE
-75 LEKSNKVKNT
+75 LEKSNKVRNT

-107 NSEQSENVAI
+107 NSEQTENAAI
-117 NEEASGSD
+117 NEEASGAD

-170 KATKKKVAKASVTDT
+170 KVNKKKVAKESVADA

-207 NQQPF
+207 NQKPF

-257 NEEVNASD
+257 SEEVNASD

-289 APATSEPSSFEF
+289 AP
-301 PPPPTDE
+301 
-308 ELRLALPETPM
+308 TP
-319 LLGFNAPAT
+319 

-384 ETAPSLDSSFTSG
+384 ETAPSLDSSFTRG
-397 DLASLRSAINRHS
+397 DLASLRNAINRHS

-415 FPPMPTEEELNGR
+415 FPPIPTEEELNG
-428 GGIPTSEEFSSLN
+428 GGDRPTSEGFSSMN

-480 LNPFTS
+480 LNPFIS

-495 VPKISAPALITDITK
+495 VPKISAPALISDITK
-510 KAPFKNPPQPLN
+510 KAPFKNPSQPLN

-532 APKKITP
+532 VTKKPTP
-539 VNTAPKLAALPITKA
+539 VKTAPKLAELPATKP
-554 QETELGENKAP
+554 QETVLRENKTP

-573 NNRPIDMPSL
+573 NKQSINMPSL
-583 PVIQKEV
+583 PVIQKEA
-590 TERNKEEMKPQ
+590 TESDKEEMKPQ
-601 TEEKVVGE
+601 TEEKMVEE
-609 SEPANNVNG
+609 SESANNANG
-618 KKRSAGIEEGKLIAK
+618 KNRSAGIEEGKLIAK

-641 EEPVNHTTLILAMLA
+641 EEPGNHTTLILAMLA
-656 IGVFSLGAVI
+656 IGVFSLGAFI

-674 S
+674 N

>member
-107 NSEQSENVAI
+107 NSEQSDNVAI

-160 ESLTYPDKPT
+160 EGLTYPDKPT

-301 PPPPTDE
+301 PPPPT
-308 ELRLALPETPM
+308 
-319 LLGFNAPAT
+319 
-328 SEPSSFEFPPP
+328 
-339 PTDEELRLAL
+339 
-349 PETPML
+349 
-355 LGFNAP
+355 
-361 ATSEP
+361 
-366 SSFEFPPPPTE
+366 E

-415 FPPMPTEEELNGR
+415 FPPIPTEEELNGR
-428 GGIPTSEEFSSLN
+428 GSIPTSEEFSSLN

-554 QETELGENKAP
+554 QETALGENKAP

-601 TEEKVVGE
+601 TEGKVVGE

>member
-1 MGLNRFMRAMMVVF
+1 MRAMMVVF

-107 NSEQSENVAI
+107 NSEQSDNVAI

-139 SDSAA
+139 SDSTA

-301 PPPPTDE
+301 PPPPT
-308 ELRLALPETPM
+308 
-319 LLGFNAPAT
+319 
-328 SEPSSFEFPPP
+328 
-339 PTDEELRLAL
+339 
-349 PETPML
+349 
-355 LGFNAP
+355 
-361 ATSEP
+361 
-366 SSFEFPPPPTE
+366 E

-415 FPPMPTEEELNGR
+415 FPLMPTEEELNGR

-486 SPVPSLTPK
+486 SPVPSLSPK
-495 VPKISAPALITDITK
+495 VSKISAPALITDITK

-554 QETELGENKAP
+554 QETALGENKAP

>member
-1 MGLNRFMRAMMVVF
+1 MRAMMVVF

-107 NSEQSENVAI
+107 NSEQSDNVAI

-301 PPPPTDE
+301 PPPPT
-308 ELRLALPETPM
+308 
-319 LLGFNAPAT
+319 
-328 SEPSSFEFPPP
+328 
-339 PTDEELRLAL
+339 
-349 PETPML
+349 
-355 LGFNAP
+355 
-361 ATSEP
+361 
-366 SSFEFPPPPTE
+366 E

-415 FPPMPTEEELNGR
+415 FPPIPTEEELNGR

-510 KAPFKNPPQPLN
+510 KTPFKNPPQPLN

-554 QETELGENKAP
+554 QETALGENKAP

-601 TEEKVVGE
+601 TEGKVVGE

>member
-107 NSEQSENVAI
+107 NSEQTENAAI
-117 NEEASGSD
+117 NEEASEAD
-125 RPAIQVERRHPGLP
+125 RPAIQVERRHPGLS

-160 ESLTYPDKPT
+160 ESLTYLDKPT
-170 KATKKKVAKASVTDT
+170 KANKKKVAKELVADA

-195 SADESTPQPLKA
+195 SADESSPQPLKA

-257 NEEVNASD
+257 NEEVNALD
-265 FPPPPTDE
+265 FPAPPTDE

-289 APATSEPSSFEF
+289 APVTSEPSSFEF

-308 ELRLALPETPM
+308 ELRLALPETPK
-319 LLGFNAPAT
+319 LLGFNAPV
-328 SEPSSFEFPPP
+328 
-339 PTDEELRLAL
+339 
-349 PETPML
+349 
-355 LGFNAP
+355 
-361 ATSEP
+361 TSEP

-384 ETAPSLDSSFTSG
+384 GTAPSLDSSFTSG

-415 FPPMPTEEELNGR
+415 FPPIPTEEELNGR
-428 GGIPTSEEFSSLN
+428 GGRPTSEEFSSLN

-486 SPVPSLTPK
+486 SPVPSLSPK
-495 VPKISAPALITDITK
+495 VSKISAPALISDITK
-510 KAPFKNPPQPLN
+510 KTPFKNPPQPLN
-522 VFNKKTTTKT
+522 VFNKKTATKT
-532 APKKITP
+532 ASKKITP

-554 QETELGENKAP
+554 QETALGENKAP
-565 FIEKQAET
+565 FIEKQAEP
-573 NNRPIDMPSL
+573 NNQPIDMPSL

-601 TEEKVVGE
+601 TEEKMVGE

-641 EEPVNHTTLILAMLA
+641 EEPANHTTLILAMLA
-656 IGVFSLGAVI
+656 MGVFSLGAFI

>member
-107 NSEQSENVAI
+107 NSEQTENAAI
-117 NEEASGSD
+117 NEEASGAD

-160 ESLTYPDKPT
+160 ESLTYLDKPT
-170 KATKKKVAKASVTDT
+170 KATKKKVAKESVADA

-195 SADESTPQPLKA
+195 SADESSPQPLKA

-301 PPPPTDE
+301 PPPPT
-308 ELRLALPETPM
+308 
-319 LLGFNAPAT
+319 
-328 SEPSSFEFPPP
+328 
-339 PTDEELRLAL
+339 
-349 PETPML
+349 
-355 LGFNAP
+355 
-361 ATSEP
+361 
-366 SSFEFPPPPTE
+366 E

-410 QNFSD
+410 ENFSD
-415 FPPMPTEEELNGR
+415 FPPIPTEEELNGR
-428 GGIPTSEEFSSLN
+428 GGRPTSEEFSSLN

-486 SPVPSLTPK
+486 SPVPSLSPK
-495 VPKISAPALITDITK
+495 VPKISAPALISDITK
-510 KAPFKNPPQPLN
+510 KVPFKNPPQPLN
-522 VFNKKTTTKT
+522 VFNKKTTTKKV
-532 APKKITP
+532 PQKITL
-539 VNTAPKLAALPITKA
+539 VNSAPKLAALPITKA
-554 QETELGENKAP
+554 QETALGENKAP
-565 FIEKQAET
+565 FIEKQAEP
-573 NNRPIDMPSL
+573 NNQPIDMPSL

-601 TEEKVVGE
+601 TEEKMVGE

-641 EEPVNHTTLILAMLA
+641 EEPANHTTLILAMLA
-656 IGVFSLGAVI
+656 MGVFSLGAFI

>member
-301 PPPPTDE
+301 PPPPT
-308 ELRLALPETPM
+308 
-319 LLGFNAPAT
+319 
-328 SEPSSFEFPPP
+328 
-339 PTDEELRLAL
+339 
-349 PETPML
+349 
-355 LGFNAP
+355 
-361 ATSEP
+361 
-366 SSFEFPPPPTE
+366 E

-454 EEEIDRLADLRDR
+454 GEEIDRLADLRDR

-486 SPVPSLTPK
+486 SPVPSLSPK
-495 VPKISAPALITDITK
+495 VSKISAPALITDITK

-554 QETELGENKAP
+554 QETALGENKAP

-590 TERNKEEMKPQ
+590 TERNKEEMKSQ

>member
-61 YETAREVSSRDIEE
+61 YETAREVSSRDIKE
-75 LEKSNKVKNT
+75 LEKSNKVRNT

-90 IAMLKAKAEKG
+90 IAMLKEKAEKG
-101 PNINNN
+101 PNNNN
-107 NSEQSENVAI
+107 NNGEQTGNVAI
-117 NEEASGSD
+117 NEEASGVD
-125 RPAIQVERRHPGLP
+125 RPTLQVERRHPGLS

-170 KATKKKVAKASVTDT
+170 KANKRKVAKESVVDA

-195 SADESTPQPLKA
+195 SADESSPQPLKA

-257 NEEVNASD
+257 SEEVNASD
-265 FPPPPTDE
+265 
-273 ELRLALP
+273 
-280 ETPMLLGFN
+280 
-289 APATSEPSSFEF
+289 
-301 PPPPTDE
+301 
-308 ELRLALPETPM
+308 
-319 LLGFNAPAT
+319 
-328 SEPSSFEFPPP
+328 FPPP

-410 QNFSD
+410 ENFSD
-415 FPPMPTEEELNGR
+415 FPPIPTEEELNGR
-428 GGIPTSEEFSSLN
+428 GGRPTSEEFSSLN

-486 SPVPSLTPK
+486 SPVPSLSPK
-495 VPKISAPALITDITK
+495 VSKISAPALISDITK
-510 KAPFKNPPQPLN
+510 KTPFKNPSQPLN

-532 APKKITP
+532 VTKKPTP
-539 VNTAPKLAALPITKA
+539 VKTAPKLAELPATKP
-554 QETELGENKAP
+554 QETVLRENKTP

-573 NNRPIDMPSL
+573 NKQSINMPSL
-583 PVIQKEV
+583 PVIQKEA
-590 TERNKEEMKPQ
+590 TESDKEEMKPQ
-601 TEEKVVGE
+601 TEEKMVEE
-609 SEPANNVNG
+609 SESANNANG
-618 KKRSAGIEEGKLIAK
+618 KNRSAGIEEGKLIAK

-641 EEPVNHTTLILAMLA
+641 EEPGNHTTLILAMLA
-656 IGVFSLGAVI
+656 IGVFSLGAFI

-674 S
+674 N

>member
-160 ESLTYPDKPT
+160 ENLTYPDKPT

-265 FPPPPTDE
+265 
-273 ELRLALP
+273 
-280 ETPMLLGFN
+280 
-289 APATSEPSSFEF
+289 
-301 PPPPTDE
+301 
-308 ELRLALPETPM
+308 
-319 LLGFNAPAT
+319 
-328 SEPSSFEFPPP
+328 FPPP

-486 SPVPSLTPK
+486 SPVPSLSPK
-495 VPKISAPALITDITK
+495 VSKISAPALITDVTK

>member
-107 NSEQSENVAI
+107 NSEQTENAAI
-117 NEEASGSD
+117 NEEASGAD
-125 RPAIQVERRHPGLP
+125 RPAIQVERRHLGLS

-160 ESLTYPDKPT
+160 ESLTYLDKPT
-170 KATKKKVAKASVTDT
+170 KANKKKVAKESVADA

-195 SADESTPQPLKA
+195 SADESSPQPLKA

-257 NEEVNASD
+257 KEEVNASD
-265 FPPPPTDE
+265 
-273 ELRLALP
+273 
-280 ETPMLLGFN
+280 
-289 APATSEPSSFEF
+289 F

-410 QNFSD
+410 ENFSD
-415 FPPMPTEEELNGR
+415 FPPIPTEEELNGR
-428 GGIPTSEEFSSLN
+428 GGRSTSEEFSSLN

-486 SPVPSLTPK
+486 SPVPSLSPK
-495 VPKISAPALITDITK
+495 VSKISAPALISDITK

-532 APKKITP
+532 ASKKITP
-539 VNTAPKLAALPITKA
+539 VNTSPKLAALPITKT
-554 QETELGENKAP
+554 QETALGENKAP
-565 FIEKQAET
+565 FREKQAEP
-573 NNRPIDMPSL
+573 NNQPIDMPSL

-601 TEEKVVGE
+601 TEEKMVGE

-641 EEPVNHTTLILAMLA
+641 EEPANHTTLILAMLA
-656 IGVFSLGAVI
+656 MGVFSLGAFI

>member
-34 EDSSLNT
+34 KDSSLNT

-107 NSEQSENVAI
+107 NSEQTENAAI
-117 NEEASGSD
+117 NEEASGAD

-160 ESLTYPDKPT
+160 ESLTYLDKPT
-170 KATKKKVAKASVTDT
+170 KANKKKVAKELVADA

-195 SADESTPQPLKA
+195 SADESSPQPLKA

-273 ELRLALP
+273 
-280 ETPMLLGFN
+280 
-289 APATSEPSSFEF
+289 
-301 PPPPTDE
+301 D
-308 ELRLALPETPM
+308 
-319 LLGFNAPAT
+319 
-328 SEPSSFEFPPP
+328 
-339 PTDEELRLAL
+339 LRLAL

-410 QNFSD
+410 ENSSD
-415 FPPMPTEEELNGR
+415 FPPIPTEEELNGR
-428 GGIPTSEEFSSLN
+428 GGRPTSEAFSSLN

-467 GTGKHSRNAGFLP
+467 GTGKHSRNAVFLP

-486 SPVPSLTPK
+486 SPVPSLSPK
-495 VPKISAPALITDITK
+495 ISKISAPALISDITK

-522 VFNKKTTTKT
+522 VFNKKTATKT
-532 APKKITP
+532 ASKKITP
-539 VNTAPKLAALPITKA
+539 VNTSPKLAALPITKA
-554 QETELGENKAP
+554 QETALGENKAP
-565 FIEKQAET
+565 FREKRAEP
-573 NNRPIDMPSL
+573 NNQPIDMPSL

-590 TERNKEEMKPQ
+590 TEKNKEEMKPQ
-601 TEEKVVGE
+601 TEEKMVGE

-641 EEPVNHTTLILAMLA
+641 EEPANHTTLILAMLA
-656 IGVFSLGAVI
+656 MGVFSLGAFI

>member
-61 YETAREVSSRDIEE
+61 YETAREVSSRDIKE
-75 LEKSNKVKNT
+75 LEKSNKVRNT

-107 NSEQSENVAI
+107 NSEQTENAAI
-117 NEEASGSD
+117 NEEASGAD

-170 KATKKKVAKASVTDT
+170 KVNKKKVAKESVADA

-195 SADESTPQPLKA
+195 SADESSPQPLKA

-257 NEEVNASD
+257 SEEVNASD
-265 FPPPPTDE
+265 
-273 ELRLALP
+273 
-280 ETPMLLGFN
+280 
-289 APATSEPSSFEF
+289 
-301 PPPPTDE
+301 
-308 ELRLALPETPM
+308 
-319 LLGFNAPAT
+319 
-328 SEPSSFEFPPP
+328 FPPP

-410 QNFSD
+410 ENFSD
-415 FPPMPTEEELNGR
+415 FPPIPTEEELNGR
-428 GGIPTSEEFSSLN
+428 GGRPTSEEFSSLN

-486 SPVPSLTPK
+486 SPVPSLSPK
-495 VPKISAPALITDITK
+495 VSKISAPALISDITK
-510 KAPFKNPPQPLN
+510 KTPFKNPSQPLN

-532 APKKITP
+532 VTKKPTP
-539 VNTAPKLAALPITKA
+539 VKTAPKLAELPATKP
-554 QETELGENKAP
+554 QETVLRENKTP

-573 NNRPIDMPSL
+573 NKQSINMPSL
-583 PVIQKEV
+583 PVIQKEA
-590 TERNKEEMKPQ
+590 TESDKEEMKPQ
-601 TEEKVVGE
+601 TEEKMVEE
-609 SEPANNVNG
+609 SESANNANG
-618 KKRSAGIEEGKLIAK
+618 KNRSAGIEEGKLIAK

-641 EEPVNHTTLILAMLA
+641 EEPGNHTTLILAMLA
-656 IGVFSLGAVI
+656 IGVFSLGAFI

-674 S
+674 N